1 MLQSTVGP
9 KKYCCVKD
17 DGSYEWACNGM
28 PAKSNTQTDVLRKFE
43 AVLEGQVVDIDYFSI
58 NATFDFKLM
67 HTTGASKKL
76 RFLSLKGAV
85 EDNGIRWWKN
95 EQEFVEYAAGVTPVG
110 WEKHTRREMRKALK
124 QEATEIEE

>member
-1 MLQSTVGP
+1 
-9 KKYCCVKD
+9 
-17 DGSYEWACNGM
+17 M

-85 EDNGIRWWKN
+85 EDSVPSV
-95 EQEFVEYAAGVTPVG
+95 FF
-110 WEKHTRREMRKALK
+110 
-124 QEATEIEE
+124 

>member
-1 MLQSTVGP
+1 MVRP
-9 KKYCCVKD
+9 D
-17 DGSYEWACNGM
+17 NGGF
-28 PAKSNTQTDVLRKFE
+28 PRKNMSVTME
-43 AVLEGQVVDIDYFSI
+43 QELHVQLPDIDYFSF

-95 EQEFVEYAAGVTPVG
+95 EQEFVE
-110 WEKHTRREMRKALK
+110 
-124 QEATEIEE
+124 